1 MKKELNLK
9 NMKETI
15 VNYSVYQE
23 EFDKI
28 WDTFYQMYCL
38 GFIDQD
44 TWKKFY
50 EKCAGWYIDEE
61 NVCVR
66 DSQHCTE
73 GMDSIIWK
81 YTADTEYK
89 A

>member
-1 MKKELNLK
+1 MKKALNLK

-15 VNYSVYQE
+15 VNYSADQK

-28 WDTFYQMYCL
+28 WDTFSEMACI

-44 TWKKFY
+44 TWKKFIDQ
-50 EKCAGWYIDEE
+50 CAGWYIDEV
-61 NVCVR
+61 NQCVR
-66 DSQHCTE
+66 DEPHVGISK
-73 GMDSIIWK
+73 IVWK
-81 YTADTEYK
+81 YTSEAEYK